1 MTICTNSDLVL
12 EPENAFLGP
21 AIPAAILLL
30 HLKALSNLPPEG
42 FDDRGGVDPVVQ
54 AEDGL
59 DGSSRL
65 DRVIVRHGRAEV
77 VDNVGVGDVVE
88 DLVEDA
94 VVAVHRGEQSPEPVP
109 LRRVV
114 AGDVGMEVVQIAD

>member
-12 EPENAFLGP
+12 EPENAFHGP

-30 HLKALSNLPPEG
+30 HVKALSNLPPEG
-42 FDDRGGVDPVVQ
+42 FDDRGGVDPVVR

-59 DGSSRL
+59 DGSSHL
-65 DRVIVRHGRAEV
+65 DRVIVRHGREEV

-88 DLVEDA
+88 DL
-94 VVAVHRGEQSPEPVP
+94 
-109 LRRVV
+109 LR
-114 AGDVGMEVVQIAD
+114 MP